1 MSALAAGAETVYLP
15 EEGIS
20 LERLK
25 NDCAALVNR
34 SVQYLLSHTPPLS
47 SNSHY
52 YGVVI
57 FNRFKGRTS
66 AGGVGLVILTE
77 NASAVYDIEFLKSV
91 FTEEGTLV
99 CSNWYSDNTIF
110 IYIRCWSLFGAACCV
125 G

>member
-1 MSALAAGAETVYLP
+1 MSALATGAETVYLP

-34 SVQYLLSHTPPLS
+34 SVQLLSLPFFKFAHPM
-47 SNSHY
+47 N
-52 YGVVI
+52 

-66 AGGVGLVILTE
+66 AGGVGLVILNE

-91 FTEEGTLV
+91 FTEEGTH
-99 CSNWYSDNTIF
+99 F
-110 IYIRCWSLFGAACCV
+110 CV
-125 G
+125 QHQLY